1 MADNKFPREV
11 AAVCIKENKVLLIEH
26 VFGKAERVIDI
37 PRGEVL
43 DGESP
48 WDAVKRIVKEQTDV
62 EVEVGDL
69 LGIKIATDNEYMAF
83 KVNYVGGEPKPEQ
96 RAEWWDL
103 PAVCLRIETPDIS
116 KKMVKAAVRDIK
128 LKQIDCDG
136 LADGEV
142 LYGIR

>member
-1 MADNKFPREV
+1 MADNKFTRKV
-11 AAVCIKENKVLLIEH
+11 AAVCIKDNKALLIEQ

-37 PRGEVL
+37 PSGEVL

-48 WDAVKRIVKEQTDV
+48 WDAVKRIVKEQTDI
-62 EVEVGDL
+62 EVEVGNL
-69 LGIKIATDNEYMAF
+69 LGITIATNNEY
-83 KVNYVGGEPKPEQ
+83 KVNYVGGESKPEQ
-96 RAEWWDL
+96 RVEWWDL

-128 LKQIDCDG
+128 MKQIDCDG